1 MLDGTVRMTL
11 FSTQIKLQLCADLS
25 STFTLLIASF
35 YFYSIKQETILY
47 KLPITAVTLSVS
59 FETSGMG
66 ETRMKDVVLDEDD
79 DLWLTL
85 RHKHIAEV
93 ST

>member
-1 MLDGTVRMTL
+1 MVFFR
-11 FSTQIKLQLCADLS
+11 
-25 STFTLLIASF
+25 
-35 YFYSIKQETILY
+35 
-47 KLPITAVTLSVS
+47 

-66 ETRMKDVVLDEDD
+66 ETRLKEVLLDEDD

>member
-1 MLDGTVRMTL
+1 MLICTGKAFSVPLTKFILTKKDSLSLLDPFIQTVT
-11 FSTQIKLQLCADLS
+11 SVS
-25 STFTLLIASF
+25 
-35 YFYSIKQETILY
+35 
-47 KLPITAVTLSVS
+47 VSVS

-66 ETRMKDVVLDEDD
+66 ETRMKEVLLDEDD